1 MMGNNEMDW
10 GTKFTVGLPYSDF
23 LDQYG
28 DPEQQRRWQECHRQI
43 ELDDA
48 QQAVLSGFQR
58 RMKVL
63 VLAGTWCGDCV
74 NQCPIFDHFQS
85 ATDTIDLRFF
95 DRDQHA
101 DLASELTTCGGQ
113 RVPAV
118 AFVSEDDHLCGR
130 YADRTLS
137 KYRSMAAQQ
146 LGAACPTG
154 LVSTEHGLLKQVVQE
169 WLDEFE
175 RMQLMLRMS
184 GRLRALH
191 GD

>member
-1 MMGNNEMDW
+1 MDW
-10 GTKFTVGLPYSDF
+10 GAKWSQGLPYADF
-23 LDQYG
+23 LERHG
-28 DPEQQRRWQECHRQI
+28 DAEQRRRWQACHDLVALTPEQREILQ
-43 ELDDA
+43 
-48 QQAVLSGFQR
+48 GFQR
-58 RMKVL
+58 HMKVL

-74 NQCPIFDHFQS
+74 NQCPVFDHFAS
-85 ATDTIDLRFF
+85 ASEKIGLRFF
-95 DRDQHA
+95 DRDEHA
-101 DLASELTTCGGQ
+101 DLAQDLTTCGGQ

-130 YADRTLS
+130 YGDRTLS

-154 LVSTEHGLLKQVVQE
+154 LVSSEEGLLRSVTQE

>member
-1 MMGNNEMDW
+1 MDW
-10 GTKFTVGLPYSDF
+10 GTKWTEGLPYSDF
-23 LDQYG
+23 LDRHG
-28 DPEQQRRWQECHRQI
+28 DPEQQRRWQACHD
-43 ELDDA
+43 LVVLTTA
-48 QQAVLSGFQR
+48 QRDVLAGFQR
-58 RMKVL
+58 QIKVL

-74 NQCPIFDHFQS
+74 NQCPIFDHFARGTQ
-85 ATDTIDLRFF
+85 TIELRFF
-95 DRDQHA
+95 DRDEHH
-101 DLASELTTCGGQ
+101 DLADELTTCGGQ

-130 YADRTLS
+130 YGDRTLS
-137 KYRSMAAQQ
+137 KYRALAAQQ
-146 LGAACPTG
+146 LGPACPTG
-154 LVSTEHGLLKQVVQE
+154 LVTSEQGLLPSVVQE

>member
-1 MMGNNEMDW
+1 MGNNVMDW
-10 GTKFTVGLPYSDF
+10 GTKFAAGLQYSEF

-28 DPEQQRRWQECHRQI
+28 DPEQQRRWQACHLQV
-43 ELDDA
+43 ELTDA
-48 QQAVLSGFQR
+48 QRVVLSGFQR

-74 NQCPIFDHFQS
+74 NQCPIFDHFRR
-85 ATDTIDLRFF
+85 ATDTMDLRFF
-95 DRDQHA
+95 DRDDHA
-101 DLASELTTCGGQ
+101 DLANDLTTCGGQ

-154 LVSTEHGLLKQVVQE
+154 LVSADQGLLEQVVQE

-175 RMQLMLRMS
+175 RMQLMMRMS